1 MRVSDFSQVST
12 IYEYQY
18 GKRSNNMAK
27 DLIKGANPFMPL
39 WEHVPDGEPRV
50 FEFNGEKRVFLY
62 GSHDMQP
69 SFPCGTN

>member
-1 MRVSDFSQVST
+1 
-12 IYEYQY
+12 
-18 GKRSNNMAK
+18 MAK

-69 SFPCGTN
+69 SFPCGTNYVVWSAPETDLTNWTYHGVC